1 MDVSQRR
8 GADGTSGLQGLT
20 SDFRDSGLASRYTA
34 MKASDCRKT
43 LKSMSKNRTVSSHEK
58 RPPCLDVASWRCATP
73 EEVVRFIKEKPNKDG
88 TGPSS
93 RKSRRSVLAVREN
106 LVPVDLY
113 CYLKARF
120 GEPNGFGNRL
130 RAQHSDNLIHW
141 EFLLKAGDDDV
152 LITGWIRQVRVVVSA
167 RMTDQDW
174 LNLIL
179 AIKGDYKRVGKKKS
193 LVLKSLEHWVIFPN
207 RYAAIADMCAD
218 LHAKIIENMAHFENF
233 KPSSRRFRGDI
244 RRFGIWAK
252 SRVELYQNCLQLS
265 VMTPIL
271 AEAFINLLILA
282 YCKPELRANLD
293 LFIRERIHKRLRGLN
308 TKCIGFIRPVDENL
322 GTYGRFLKVMNK
334 RNDTIHGNHDP
345 ERECVERVYFE
356 GTRPLFAQPGD
367 AIGRYFQ
374 GLERQYRP
382 DLVVEDYEA
391 VHKFLSD
398 LTSSCLTPGYA
409 ADFNRLAEDHYP
421 GFDIRRR
428 KMGCLLTPRYNSDHM
443 QGVRFDDE
451 LAVEWPC

>member
-1 MDVSQRR
+1 
-8 GADGTSGLQGLT
+8 
-20 SDFRDSGLASRYTA
+20 
-34 MKASDCRKT
+34 MKSSDCRKT
-43 LKSMSKNRTVSSHEK
+43 PKSMSKNRTVSSREK

-73 EEVVRFIKEKPNKDG
+73 EEVARFVKEKFNKNG
-88 TGPSS
+88 IKPSS
-93 RKSRRSVLAVREN
+93 RRSRSSVLAVREN
-106 LVPVDLY
+106 LVPVDVY

-130 RAQHSDNLIHW
+130 RAQHSDNLLHW
-141 EFLLKAGDDDV
+141 QFLLKAGDDDV
-152 LITGWIRQVRVVVSA
+152 LINGWIRQVQVAVST

-174 LNLIL
+174 LSLIL
-179 AIKGDYKRVGKKKS
+179 AIKGDYQRVGKKKS
-193 LVLKSLEHWVIFPN
+193 AVLKSLERWVIFPN
-207 RYAAIADMCAD
+207 RYVAIADLCAD
-218 LHAKIIENMAHFENF
+218 LHATILESMAQSKNF
-233 KPSSRRFRGDI
+233 KPSSRRFRGDL
-244 RRFGIWAK
+244 RRFGSWATTRIK
-252 SRVELYQNCLQLS
+252 LYQNCLQLS

-282 YCKPELRANLD
+282 YCKLELRANRAELD
-293 LFIRERIHKRLRGLN
+293 LFIRENIHKRLRELN
-308 TKCIGFIRPVDENL
+308 TKCMGFIRPVDEHL

-345 ERECVERVYFE
+345 EREFVEQVYFE

-367 AIGRYFQ
+367 AIGRYFE

-391 VHKFLSD
+391 VHEFLSD
-398 LTSSCLTPGYA
+398 LISSCLTPRYA
-409 ADFNRLAEDHYP
+409 ADFSRVAEDHYP

-428 KMGCLLTPRYNSDHM
+428 KMGCLFTARYNSDHM

-451 LAVEWPC
+451 LAVEWP